1 MKHQHELNA
10 IDVKRQEEP
19 VFVPESHLAALWNYE
34 PACPFI
40 TPRVLA
46 RLDSLRGSGGDDN
59 RLGLSLR
66 IFSRPFRST

>member
-1 MKHQHELNA
+1 M
-10 IDVKRQEEP
+10 
-19 VFVPESHLAALWNYE
+19 FVPESQLAALWNYE
-34 PACPFI
+34 PPCPFI

-46 RLDSLRGSGGDDN
+46 RLDSLRRSGGDDN